1 MDIHE
6 KYEYWLTF
14 DDNTKNELESITDKK
29 EIEDRFY
36 KDLEF
41 GTGGLRGIMGA
52 GANRMNK
59 YTVGK
64 ATKGLCEYL
73 KNEFAGEKSVVIA
86 YDSRNNSKAF
96 AECAAEV
103 LCYNGIKTFLFEE
116 IMPTPVLSFSVRYLN
131 CNAGIV
137 ITASHNPKEYNGYKV
152 YDKYGCQLVPQY
164 ADKVISYINNVKD
177 IKSVKHM
184 NLNMALSN
192 GYLTYIGDEVL
203 NSYISEVE
211 KMAVYKETSNLKIVY
226 TPLHGTGNIPVRKV
240 LSDMSFDVS
249 VVKEQA
255 VADGNFTTVRS
266 PNPEEK
272 DALNMALEQAKR
284 ANADL
289 VIGTD
294 PDCDRVG
301 VGVLHNGEYTL
312 LTGNQ
317 TGALLVDFYLKFKK
331 QSLNPKSTLV
341 KTIVTN
347 DLGAEI
353 ARKNG
358 LNVVETLTGFKYIGD
373 QITKYE
379 KTGENEFLIGYEESY
394 GYLVGTYARDKD
406 AVVASMLICEMA
418 AYYKK
423 NKMTLVDALNVLY
436 SEYGFYL
443 DALDSFVLKGK
454 DGASRIKNIMSYF
467 RANKATVFPNIT
479 DVKGYSTG
487 IGDLPKSNVLKFF
500 LKGGSWI
507 AVRPSGT
514 EPKLKM
520 YYSVR
525 GIDSSTCERSLQ
537 NIRTII
543 NGIMGMDIETY
554 IKKIIRPKIQGDGGE
569 VEFESLSD
577 DGTLTLIFR
586 GECSKCLILNRCV
599 DWIAEEVLKN
609 TSKLVK
615 IKAVRKK
622 PYFWDN

>member
-211 KMAVYKETSNLKIVY
+211 KMAVYKDASDLKIVY

-406 AVVASMLICEMA
+406 AVIASMLICEMA

-479 DVKGYSTG
+479 DVKDYSTG

-569 VEFESLSD
+569 VEFESLSE